1 MEWLFA
7 AIIIIVLKIFW
18 HQRNEKSS
26 SLTFM
31 FIYNFIMTFF
41 FPKQKQQQIPPSK
54 NCDVR
59 EELDLIQLLLSWDNK
74 QWKGKKKQAK

>member
-7 AIIIIVLKIFW
+7 AIIIIFLKIFW

-41 FPKQKQQQIPPSK
+41 FSKAKATTNPSFQKLWRQRGIGLDSVASVMRQQT
-54 NCDVR
+54 V
-59 EELDLIQLLLSWDNK
+59 E
-74 QWKGKKKQAK
+74 GKKETS